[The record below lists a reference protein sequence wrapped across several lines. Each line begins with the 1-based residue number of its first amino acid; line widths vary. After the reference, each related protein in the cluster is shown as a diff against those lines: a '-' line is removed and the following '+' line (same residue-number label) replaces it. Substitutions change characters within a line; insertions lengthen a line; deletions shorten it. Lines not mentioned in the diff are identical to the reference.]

1 MTCEQCLTHLPP
13 GGAFCPNCGHPAPAG
28 DGRPADA
35 QAWGLLQVAVGL
47 AVVLFAAII
56 VSGGVD
62 LLFGEGN
69 LAWGVIAGSA
79 LLGLAMAGM
88 PAVAAIGGS
97 RQVPLALG
105 LTVPQLPFPKTAA
118 FTAAALGLSMG
129 ATALYSWAVRALDVG
144 ILVPPE
150 IPGVLVLPGA
160 GAVLTFAA
168 LAVLDA
174 ADRGDFLPGVR
185 VRRVGQPA
193 RHGPR
198 GGVERRRVQPVPRCA
213 QRLAADIRH
222 RDFAGLAVSTDPL
235 NLALHRR
242 PCRAKRGRP
251 VLRRLG
257 TVDNPGRLI

>member
-69 LAWGVIAGSA
+69 LAWGAIAGSA

-105 LTVPQLPFPKTAA
+105 LTVPQLPFLKTAA

-129 ATALYSWAVRALDVG
+129 ATGLYSWAVRALDVG

-168 LAVLDA
+168 LAGWTPLTEEIFF
-174 ADRGDFLPGVR
+174 RGFV
-185 VRRVGQPA
+185 
-193 RHGPR
+193 
-198 GGVERRRVQPVPRCA
+198 
-213 QRLAADIRH
+213 
-222 RDFAGLAVSTDPL
+222 FAGLA
-235 NLALHRR
+235 N
-242 PCRAKRGRP
+242 
-251 VLRRLG
+251 RLG
-257 TVDNPGRLI
+257 TVRGVVLSAAVFSLFHVAPSVLLPIFVTGILLALLYQRTRSIWPCIAAHAGQNAAALSYAAWGQ